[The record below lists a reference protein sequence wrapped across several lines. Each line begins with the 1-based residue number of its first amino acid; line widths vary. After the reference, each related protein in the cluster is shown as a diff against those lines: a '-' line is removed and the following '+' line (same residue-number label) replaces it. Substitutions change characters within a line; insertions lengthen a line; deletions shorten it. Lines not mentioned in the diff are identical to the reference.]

1 MTIDLHTHYVPAVL
15 ADALR
20 ERTEP
25 PWIERAPEGGE
36 RFNMPIGSL
45 PFTEAYV
52 DMDQRLDF
60 MDDHG
65 VDVQMLSFPGLFGL
79 DSLPAAE
86 AEPLVRLFNDDL
98 GPLCARH
105 PNRFLGLAALPVADM
120 DMAVAE
126 LRRAVE
132 TLGLAGAILPV
143 NGFVTAEHAAAF
155 APLFAAADALGAH
168 LFVHPGRRPDE
179 VPPPGTPSA
188 PPPDQAI
195 ARRALEVQHRVAHA
209 MVTLLFTD
217 VLDPYPNVSVHV
229 ANLGGTLPMVIERM
243 DHVAATR
250 APDTPSFTSRA
261 RRLHVDCSSLGP
273 HAIEIA
279 ASVFGHDRLVMG
291 TDCPIFRTDWTL
303 RAIAA
308 ARLTEA
314 ERAAI
319 RHDNA
324 ARLLARF
331 LAA

>member
-1 MTIDLHTHYVPAVL
+1 MTIDLHCHYVPAGL
-15 ADALR
+15 AEALR
-20 ERTEP
+20 GRTEP
-25 PWIERAPEGGE
+25 PFIEPAPEGGE
-36 RFNMPIGSL
+36 RFVMPIGSL

-65 VDVQMLSFPGLFGL
+65 VDLQLLSFPGLFGR

-86 AEPLVRLFNDDL
+86 SAPLLRLFNDDL
-98 GPLCARH
+98 AALCARH
-105 PNRFLGLAALPVADM
+105 PGRFLGLAALPFADM
-120 DMAVAE
+120 DLAVAE
-126 LRRAVE
+126 LRRGVTE
-132 TLGLAGAILPV
+132 LGLAGAILPV
-143 NGFVTAEHAAAF
+143 NGLVTAEHAAAF

-179 VPPPGTPSA
+179 VPPPGAPPA

-217 VLDPYPNVSVHV
+217 VLDPYPDVSVHV

-243 DHVAATR
+243 DHVAETR
-250 APDTPSFTSRA
+250 APDTPLFTSRA

-308 ARLTEA
+308 ARLTDA

-324 ARLLARF
+324 AKLLARF
-331 LAA
+331 LNA

>member
-1 MTIDLHTHYVPAVL
+1 MTIDVHTHYVPAAL

-20 ERTEP
+20 QRTEP
-25 PWIERAPEGGE
+25 PCIEPEPGGGE
-36 RFNMPIGSL
+36 RFVMPIGSL
-45 PFTEAYV
+45 AFTPAFV

-65 VDVQMLSFPGLFGL
+65 VDVQLLSFPGLFGL
-79 DSLPAAE
+79 DSLPADE
-86 AEPLVRLFNDDL
+86 AEPLLRLFNDDL
-98 GPLCARH
+98 ATLCARH
-105 PNRFLGLAALPVADM
+105 PGRFAGLAALPIADM
-120 DMAVAE
+120 DLAIAE
-126 LRRAVE
+126 LRRGME
-132 TLGLAGAILPV
+132 SLGLAGAILPV
-143 NGFVTAEHAAAF
+143 NGFVTEDHAAAF
-155 APLFAAADALGAH
+155 APLFEAADALGAH

-179 VPPPGTPSA
+179 VPPPGA
-188 PPPDQAI
+188 PVPPAPDQAI

-217 VLDPYPNVSVHV
+217 FLDPYASVSVHV

-243 DHVAATR
+243 DHVVETR
-250 APDTPSFTSRA
+250 APEMPLFTSRA
-261 RRLHVDCSSLGP
+261 RRLHVDCSSLGS

-279 ASVFGHDRLVMG
+279 ASVFGHDRLLMG

-303 RAIAA
+303 RAIAG
-308 ARLTEA
+308 ARLTDA

-331 LAA
+331 LDR